1 MALAVR
7 GTGEKI
13 RITVSAWAAG
23 MAQAS
28 REWVQSGC
36 RSDASRQ
43 RRCRAG
49 GLKVLSA
56 LAEHKYLATLPE
68 RPADFGRDGVGP
80 RLVVGEATEHVLN
93 ASVPWQIDASVP

>member
-28 REWVQSGC
+28 REWVKSGC

-56 LAEHKYLATLPE
+56 RSSGFSYSW
-68 RPADFGRDGVGP
+68 GR
-80 RLVVGEATEHVLN
+80 A
-93 ASVPWQIDASVP
+93 

>member
-13 RITVSAWAAG
+13 RITVSAWAAA

-56 LAEHKYLATLPE
+56 
-68 RPADFGRDGVGP
+68 
-80 RLVVGEATEHVLN
+80 
-93 ASVPWQIDASVP
+93 

>member
-56 LAEHKYLATLPE
+56 CHHTEGAIRRCRLARRRHR
-68 RPADFGRDGVGP
+68 RPAREG
-80 RLVVGEATEHVLN
+80 L
-93 ASVPWQIDASVP
+93 

>member
-56 LAEHKYLATLPE
+56 AGSKAANAVE
-68 RPADFGRDGVGP
+68 RKM
-80 RLVVGEATEHVLN
+80 LSTMSSEEAKLLCNLLKRCAAALEK
-93 ASVPWQIDASVP
+93 

>member
-56 LAEHKYLATLPE
+56 APATTSDGWTIEKTCTLP
-68 RPADFGRDGVGP
+68 P
-80 RLVVGEATEHVLN
+80 RAIFLYVGERNFAQT
-93 ASVPWQIDASVP
+93 IDSMDISPTCRF

>member
-56 LAEHKYLATLPE
+56 K
-68 RPADFGRDGVGP
+68 RSRIFWSKKKPAD
-80 RLVVGEATEHVLN
+80 
-93 ASVPWQIDASVP
+93 